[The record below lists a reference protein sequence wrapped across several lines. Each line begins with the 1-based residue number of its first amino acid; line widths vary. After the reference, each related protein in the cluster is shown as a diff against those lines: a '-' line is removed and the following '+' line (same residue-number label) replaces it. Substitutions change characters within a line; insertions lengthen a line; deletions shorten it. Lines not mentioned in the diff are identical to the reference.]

1 MGSDKGV
8 LYSFLFGLPDLF
20 FAYFM
25 NFFGSSYNR
34 IPKSVSTEPRSSRL
48 KDKKKGEG
56 ETLIKELFV
65 EDVMRNNDLLH
76 ILGEGSSVVL
86 LPQNSLEEIKAS
98 ESSASRNIILDRK
111 LGVNQFASFY
121 PVKGKLSSLPN
132 GNRLS
137 FLSGS
142 DSACT
147 LASQTHKVDA
157 GTERTAQGDRLSDKG
172 LFSCVTC
179 GILSFACVAIVQP
192 REAAAHYLMSADCSI
207 FNDHYVGPPVP
218 SDGCTVSAVAANP
231 SEMNSHSGR
240 CSLLHFLCFKFFSY
254 ATNHRPFGYV
264 ANNVKRF

>member
-240 CSLLHFLCFKFFSY
+240 CSLLHFFMF
-254 ATNHRPFGYV
+254 
-264 ANNVKRF
+264 